1 MAWARLR
8 AFRTAAIGILLGAQ
22 VVGLA
27 ATASAQDKIRVGML
41 PVSSALP
48 FYVAQDM
55 GYFAAEKIQA
65 EAVTIPS
72 IALLI
77 QALVTDDAD
86 VIANLSTGDGTNIN
100 SRRPGTVTYIS
111 LNGQSA
117 KYLTDQFIAR
127 ADYKATS
134 LKDLKGGARIASV
147 PGAGSLAAARESLK
161 ANGLQEG
168 KDYTLTEQQI
178 TQHIPLLK
186 AGTFD
191 AAFTFEPFAT
201 MALQTGVARRLEGG
215 VIAHYLLGSPD
226 KLAFGAGTGLNG
238 TFIQKRPEV
247 AKRFAAAWYKALD
260 LIDKEPEKVRPLLTK
275 YLSTPADV
283 AAIVPLVKFLP
294 VPKMTPENIADFQAL
309 VNFNVRIGLVPA
321 PFDVK
326 TELRGY

>member
-1 MAWARLR
+1 MMGWACNNVFKAVAVGGLMFL
-8 AFRTAAIGILLGAQ
+8 AGA
-22 VVGLA
+22 GLIA
-27 ATASAQDKIRVGML
+27 PASAQDKVRVGIL

-55 GYFAAEKIQA
+55 GFFAAAGIQG
-65 EAVTIPS
+65 EAVVIPS

-77 QALVTDDAD
+77 QALVTEDAD

-100 SRRPGTVTYIS
+100 SRRPGTVTYIT

-117 KYLTDQFIAR
+117 KYLTDQFIVR
-127 ADYKATS
+127 TDYKAAS
-134 LKDLKGGARIASV
+134 LKDLKGARIASI

-168 KDYTLTEQQI
+168 KDYTLTEQQL
-178 TQHIPLLK
+178 TQHIGILK

-191 AAFTFEPFAT
+191 AAFTFEPIAT
-201 MALQTGVARRLEGG
+201 MAVQAGVARRLEGG

-238 TFIQKRPEV
+238 AFLQKRPEV
-247 AKRFAAAWYKALD
+247 AKRFAMAWYKALD
-260 LIDKEPEKVRPLLTK
+260 LIESDPEKVRPLLTK
-275 YLSTPADV
+275 YLSTPADL
-283 AAIVPLVKFLP
+283 AMTVPLVKFLP
-294 VPKMTPENIADFQAL
+294 VPKMTPENIKDFQAL
-309 VNFNVRIGLVPA
+309 VDFDVRIGLVPA

>member
-1 MAWARLR
+1 MTGFIR
-8 AFRTAAIGILLGAQ
+8 FRTLGVAAL
-22 VVGLA
+22 GLA
-27 ATASAQDKIRVGML
+27 LILQAAAVSAQDKIKVGIL

-48 FYVAQDM
+48 FYIAQDM
-55 GYFAAEKIQA
+55 GYFADEKIEA
-65 EAVTIPS
+65 EAVVIPS

-77 QALVTDDAD
+77 QALVTNDVDA
-86 VIANLSTGDGTNIN
+86 VANLSTGDATNIN

-117 KYLTDQFIAR
+117 KYLTDQFIVR
-127 ADYKATS
+127 ADYKAAS
-134 LKDLKGGARIASV
+134 LKDLKGARIASV

-168 KDYTLTEQQI
+168 RDYAMTEQQLP
-178 TQHIPLLK
+178 QHIALLK

-201 MALQTGVARRLEGG
+201 MAVQAGVARRLEGG

-226 KLAFGAGTGLNG
+226 KLAFGAGGGLNG
-238 TFIQKRPEV
+238 TLIQKRPEV

-260 LIDKEPEKVRPLLTK
+260 QIETQPEKVRPLLTK
-275 YLSTPADV
+275 YLSTPAEV
-283 AAIVPLVKFLP
+283 ASSVPLVKFLP

-309 VNFNVRIGLVPA
+309 VDFNVRIGLVPA

>member
-1 MAWARLR
+1 MAWGRLR
-8 AFRTAAIGILLGAQ
+8 AFRTVASGILLIAQ
-22 VVGLA
+22 TVGLTA
-27 ATASAQDKIRVGML
+27 AASAQDKIRVGML

-55 GYFAAEKIQA
+55 GYFADEKIQA
-65 EAVTIPS
+65 EGVSIPS

-100 SRRPGTVTYIS
+100 GRRPGTVTYIS

-117 KYLTDQFIAR
+117 KYLTDQFIVR
-127 ADYKATS
+127 AGYKAAS
-134 LKDLKGGARIASV
+134 LKELKGARIASV

-168 KDYTLTEQQI
+168 RDYTLIEQQL

-201 MALQTGVARRLEGG
+201 MALQSGVARRLEGG

-238 TFIQKRPEV
+238 SFIKKRPEV

-260 LIDKEPEKVRPLLTK
+260 LIDREPEKVRPLLTK
-275 YLSTPADV
+275 YLSTPAEV

-309 VNFNVRIGLVPA
+309 VDFNVRIGLVPA